1 MADRDDFILQHIL
14 DIKEDVSAIKEI
26 TSRQD
31 KCIGELIEDVDS
43 LKQSRDYLTGGWR
56 VIGIIGVLVAG
67 VVGYLSSN
75 VEKIWSILK

>member
-1 MADRDDFILQHIL
+1 MADLDDFILQHIL

-31 KCIGELIEDVDS
+31 KCIDELIEDVDS

-56 VIGIIGVLVAG
+56 VIGIISVLVAG

-75 VEKIWSILK
+75 VEKLWSIWK

>member
-43 LKQSRDYLTGGWR
+43 LKQSRDIIAGGWK
-56 VIGIIGVLVAG
+56 VFLILGTGLAALVG
-67 VVGYLSSN
+67 FLSSN

>member
-31 KCIGELIEDVDS
+31 KCIDELIEDVDS

>member
-31 KCIGELIEDVDS
+31 KCIDELIEDVDS
-43 LKQSRDYLTGGWR
+43 LKQSRDIIAGGWK
-56 VIGIIGVLVAG
+56 VFLILGTCLAG
-67 VVGYLSSN
+67 FVGWVSSN
-75 VEKIWSILK
+75 LDKMSEWFR

>member
-31 KCIGELIEDVDS
+31 KCIDELIEDVDS

-56 VIGIIGVLVAG
+56 IIGIISVLVAG

-75 VEKIWSILK
+75 VEKLWSILK

>member
-31 KCIGELIEDVDS
+31 KCIDELIEDVGS

-56 VIGIIGVLVAG
+56 VIGIISVLVAG

-75 VEKIWSILK
+75 VEKLWSIWK

>member
-56 VIGIIGVLVAG
+56 VIGIISVLVAG

-75 VEKIWSILK
+75 VEKLWSIWK

>member
-14 DIKEDVSAIKEI
+14 DIKEDVATIKET

-31 KCIGELIEDVDS
+31 KCIDELIEDVDS

-56 VIGIIGVLVAG
+56 IIGIISVLVAG

-75 VEKIWSILK
+75 VEKLWSIWK